1 MKKASQIFEVMKEY
15 LHSKGFLDKCRKSP
29 EHFLRLR
36 QLPHTTLFLLILNLL
51 KDSIPKE
58 LNSFCKICNTNTTTR
73 AAITKAR
80 AKLNPGAFI
89 AMNDLLVKE
98 FYCDNDVKLFHGLIP
113 LAVDGSTLELPL
125 NSPGILEK
133 YGYATNQTDRK
144 IPMARI
150 SQLFDVING
159 ISLDAIIAPYE
170 SSERDLAILHIEKI
184 KSTNMDILNK
194 ILVIFDRGYPSLPF
208 IFYLLKNKI
217 HFILR
222 SNKQFLRE
230 VNEVLHSKKRDE
242 VINISLRRASSGAK
256 VELKRLF
263 PNLNMDEI
271 ISFRVVIVTLK
282 TGEKEILL
290 TSLLDKKKYPHS
302 IFCELYFKRWGIEE
316 NYKFHKVELEI
327 ENFSGMTCHAVEQDF
342 HATVLASN
350 ARAILSLEASEELKL
365 IKNKKEKKYIYEIN
379 KNVSMNAL
387 KGELIFVL
395 LNPAANV
402 EAFCTG
408 VKSVMKKNLVPIRP
422 GRTFERINK
431 HDRRKYHM
439 NLR

>member
-29 EHFLRLR
+29 KHFLRLR

-58 LNSFCKICNTNTTTR
+58 LNSFCKICKTSTTTR

-80 AKLNPGAFI
+80 AKLNPSAFI
-89 AMNDLLVKE
+89 SMNDLLIQE

-133 YGYATNQTDRK
+133 YGFASNQTDRK

-159 ISLDAIIAPYE
+159 ICLDAIIGPYE
-170 SSERDLAILHIEKI
+170 SSERDLAILHIE
-184 KSTNMDILNK
+184 NMKGMNIDILSK
-194 ILVIFDRGYPSLPF
+194 IVIIFDRGYPSLPL
-208 IFYLLKNKI
+208 IVYLLKNNI
-217 HFILR
+217 HFVLR
-222 SNKQFLRE
+222 SNKQFLKE
-230 VNEVLHSKKRDE
+230 VNEVLHSRKRD
-242 VINISLRRASSGAK
+242 VVLNISLRRASSGAK
-256 VELKRLF
+256 VELKKLF

-282 TGEKEILL
+282 TGEEEILL
-290 TSLLDKKKYPHS
+290 TSLLDEKKYPYS

-316 NYKFHKVELEI
+316 NYKFHKVGLEI

-342 HATVLASN
+342 HATVLATN
-350 ARAILSLEASEELKL
+350 ARAILSLEAFEELKQNT
-365 IKNKKEKKYIYEIN
+365 NKKEKKYTYEIN
-379 KNVSMNAL
+379 KNVSMDAL
-387 KGELIFVL
+387 KGEFVFVL
-395 LNPAANV
+395 LNPTANI
-402 EAFCTG
+402 EAFCSEI
-408 VKSVMKKNLVPIRP
+408 KSVMKKNLVPIRP
-422 GRTFERINK
+422 GRNFIRIIK
-431 HDRRKYHM
+431 HGRRKYHM